1 MMVAPISTCVTVVD
15 KWYGWIHDSQRP

>member
-1 MMVAPISTCVTVVD
+1 MMVAPISTFVTVVD

>member
-1 MMVAPISTCVTVVD
+1 MVAPISTFVTVVD

>member
-1 MMVAPISTCVTVVD
+1 MVAPISTCVTVVD

>member
-1 MMVAPISTCVTVVD
+1 MVAPISTSVTVVD